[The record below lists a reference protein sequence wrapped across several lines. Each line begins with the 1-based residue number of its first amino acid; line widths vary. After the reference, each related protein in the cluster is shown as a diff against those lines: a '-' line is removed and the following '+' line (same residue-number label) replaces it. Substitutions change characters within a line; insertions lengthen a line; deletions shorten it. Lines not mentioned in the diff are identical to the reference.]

1 MFANFFHLGQ
11 RFFFSYL
18 IALHR
23 FVYDYTNR
31 STPKKTDSILKYTII
46 ATMIIIIIMN
56 IFYDY
61 RIMFI
66 IISLC

>member
-31 STPKKTDSILKYTII
+31 STAQKTDSF
-46 ATMIIIIIMN
+46 IIIMN
-56 IFYDY
+56 IFYDHY